1 MQGSEGE
8 HCPEVLMKTVV
19 VLTLGVFN
27 HVVMNTNPT
36 VACRDGALAPYKDC
50 PLTGTFKR

>member
-8 HCPEVLMKTVV
+8 HCPEVLMKT